1 MKRGLLALDIDGVLT
16 DGIVSV
22 DASGDERKL
31 LSYRDIDAVFE
42 ARREGLLVALL
53 TAEATPI
60 AERIAGRLEVD
71 RFIPNCRD
79 KASELEALAED
90 LGVPLS
96 NVCFIGDSRKDAG
109 ALEVAGLGLVPADAE
124 AAARFAADVVLSR
137 PGGAGAVAEGLSLF
151 LDHLAGAPEAVTT
164 ETSAGE
170 PALEHLQKALREL
183 GLLLDE
189 LEKTGLDEIVAAG
202 ELLRRTLAV
211 GGTILTFGNG
221 GSAADAQHLAAEIS
235 GFYRGASGA
244 GRAIALTADS
254 ALLTALA
261 NDAGYQEA
269 IALQVGLHARAGDA
283 VVAFSTSGRSENI
296 VRGLTVAREKGLP
309 TILVT
314 GAAAPAEVV
323 ADVRVAVP
331 STDTQRIQEAHGVV
345 VHLLCELARGE
356 G

>member
-1 MKRGLLALDIDGVLT
+1 MRAIPQRGVGIAAALAVLAVLAAPKLIQLRRPSTPASSATSKTILRVKVHRTVPTLLVERLATTGTVRANEEVE
-16 DGIVSV
+16 IVSEI
-22 DASGDERKL
+22 SGKISGIL
-31 LSYRDIDAVFE
+31 FQ
-42 ARREGLLVALL
+42 EG
-53 TAEATPI
+53 
-60 AERIAGRLEVD
+60 
-71 RFIPNCRD
+71 
-79 KASELEALAED
+79 
-90 LGVPLS
+90 
-96 NVCFIGDSRKDAG
+96 SR
-109 ALEVAGLGLVPADAE
+109 
-124 AAARFAADVVLSR
+124 
-137 PGGAGAVAEGLSLF
+137 
-151 LDHLAGAPEAVTT
+151 
-164 ETSAGE
+164 
-170 PALEHLQKALREL
+170 
-183 GLLLDE
+183 
-189 LEKTGLDEIVAAG
+189 VAAG

-314 GAAAPAEVV
+314 GAAAPAEVA

-331 STDTQRIQEAHGVV
+331 STDTQRIQEVHGVV
-345 VHLLCELARGE
+345 VHLLCGLARGE